1 MIDRQV
7 FVVESGEVSSSSSST
22 NTVTS
27 ESTSHTATPPALF
40 NRFATAP
47 TMPTKQQQQSGGVGS
62 SGGGSVSGGDSI
74 VLGVEE
80 LVHEIKENL
89 RLKARPSHSSRSTAR
104 PSPYHIPCRS
114 WADAAGGSATAGEK
128 QQVQK
133 PKKEEPQLDDPYEL
147 LQTLLKSN
155 NLVKEAV
162 RRLQLNYSP
171 KQRMFYDSDEDS
183 SRSPIIR
190 MCQLEL

>member
-7 FVVESGEVSSSSSST
+7 FVVESGEVSSSSSSSA
-22 NTVTS
+22 VTS
-27 ESTSHTATPPALF
+27 ENTSHTATPPF

-47 TMPTKQQQQSGGVGS
+47 TMPTKQQQSGGGGIGVS
-62 SGGGSVSGGDSI
+62 GGSVSGDSI

>member
-7 FVVESGEVSSSSSST
+7 FVVVESGE
-22 NTVTS
+22 
-27 ESTSHTATPPALF
+27 ESTSTTTAAAASTNSTTSQSDAASENTSNSATPLNRSVIMPA
-40 NRFATAP
+40 
-47 TMPTKQQQQSGGVGS
+47 KQTGQTSAAG
-62 SGGGSVSGGDSI
+62 GGDSI

-89 RLKARPSHSSRSTAR
+89 RLKARPSHSSRNSR

-114 WADAAGGSATAGEK
+114 WADATSSTTSGGDK

-133 PKKEEPQLDDPYEL
+133 PKKEELDDPYEL
-147 LQTLLKSN
+147 LQTLLKGN